1 MSGARALASARRR
14 RAAPDPSRPNQP
26 PLSKP
31 NQQIARPPLPPG
43 AVAEQQQKLNNPA
56 LMLLNHNKIIENLQ
70 EVVTSLS
77 EKVNDQDK
85 AMDQK
90 IKELSLDETNIEF
103 FKEKVLNIEREL
115 NTIKRHILKVQTF
128 AMETNVQCIE
138 LRKKIDSPEISVEE
152 EQNQTHEITELLS
165 VAEEEHDE
173 DDNEFA

>member
-14 RAAPDPSRPNQP
+14 RAAPDVSRPNQP
-26 PLSKP
+26 PPPKP

-43 AVAEQQQKLNNPA
+43 ALAEQQQKLNNPA
-56 LMLLNHNKIIENLQ
+56 AMLLNHNKIIGNLQ
-70 EVVTSLS
+70 EVVTSLT
-77 EKVNDQDK
+77 EKVNEQDK
-85 AMDQK
+85 EMDQK

-152 EQNQTHEITELLS
+152 EQNQTNEITDLLS